1 MNVPVDRKAT
11 RLVLAGAL
19 LFSFSALAADT
30 FLKSD
35 DYQDELVGKFLADAD
50 YALMIDDLERNDT
63 EFDWGWVATVS
74 GKLRNTK
81 SLGFDLA
88 SYKTVVVTPVQDF
101 SASLSSDLAGKVHDD
116 FEQGAKAL
124 GLEVVPQGS
133 KDAALELGVAIID
146 LKRERTY
153 AYVAMIDPYIKLEV
167 RLRERAT
174 GRNLVLLRNR
184 SHSGTPEDAA
194 LKFAGE
200 LVRFL
205 R

>member
-1 MNVPVDRKAT
+1 MVSCAG
-11 RLVLAGAL
+11 LLLALPAH
-19 LFSFSALAADT
+19 AADT
-30 FLKSD
+30 FIKSD
-35 DYQDELVGKFLADAD
+35 DYSEELVGKLLVDAD
-50 YALMIDDLERNDT
+50 YAVIVEDLERNDT
-63 EFDWGWVATVS
+63 GFDWGWVLTAS
-74 GKLRNTK
+74 GKPKNTK
-81 SLGFDLA
+81 ALGFDLA
-88 SYKTVVVTPVQDF
+88 SYTTIAVPAVQDF
-101 SASLSSDLAGKVHDD
+101 SASLSPDVAGKVHEY
-116 FEQGAKAL
+116 FEQAAKAL
-124 GLEVVPQGS
+124 GFEVVPPES
-133 KDAALELGVAIID
+133 KDAALELSVAIID

-174 GRNLVLLRNR
+174 GRNLVLLRSR